1 MKSNEYEEKYMPL
14 LEHIQELRDRIIV
27 TLIIFTS
34 ILSICL
40 LYAKEI
46 SLILQKPA
54 LGIKFLQLAPGEY
67 LFVSVK
73 IAAYISIILSS
84 PFILYQIIQFIQ
96 PGLTKEENK
105 YILPTSISALC
116 LFFIG
121 AVFSYT
127 TIIPITLSFLIK
139 YGSDVIE
146 PVLSFDEYFNFI
158 SLTIFTTGFC
168 FQLPIVQV
176 ILGLTNIINWQQMLK
191 NWKYV
196 TFLSTILSAIIT
208 PSTDPITQLLM
219 TTTILVLYTF
229 GILIIKT
236 IQEPAK

>member
-1 MKSNEYEEKYMPL
+1 MKSTKYEEKYMPL
-14 LEHIQELRDRIIV
+14 LEHVKELRNRIMV
-27 TLIIFTS
+27 TFFIFAT

-40 LYAKEI
+40 IYTKEI

-67 LFVSVK
+67 LFVSLK
-73 IAAYISIILSS
+73 IAAYIAIFISS
-84 PFILYQIIQFIQ
+84 PFVLYQIIQFVQ
-96 PGLTKEENK
+96 PGLTKKENQ
-105 YILPTSISALC
+105 YILPISICALC

-121 AVFSYT
+121 AIFSYT
-127 TIIPITLSFLIK
+127 TIIPITLNFLIK

-168 FQLPIVQV
+168 FQLPIIQV
-176 ILGLTNIINWQQMLK
+176 ILGITNIVNWQQMLG

-196 TFLSTILSAIIT
+196 TFLSTIVSAIIT
-208 PSTDPITQLLM
+208 PSTDPITQILM
-219 TTTILVLYTF
+219 TATILVLYSS
-229 GILIIKT
+229 GILIVKT
-236 IQEPAK
+236 IEK

>member
-1 MKSNEYEEKYMPL
+1 MNSTEYEEKYMPL
-14 LEHIQELRDRIIV
+14 LEHVKELRNRIII
-27 TLIIFTS
+27 TLLIFTT
-34 ILSICL
+34 ILSMCL
-40 LYAKEI
+40 IYTKEI

-67 LFVSVK
+67 LFVSLK
-73 IAAYISIILSS
+73 MSAYIAILFSS
-84 PFILYQIIQFIQ
+84 PFVLYQIIEFVK
-96 PGLTKEENK
+96 PGLTKKENK
-105 YILPTSISALC
+105 YILPISICSLC

-121 AVFSYT
+121 AIFSYT
-127 TIIPITLSFLIK
+127 TIVPITLNFLMK

-168 FQLPIVQV
+168 FQLPILQV
-176 ILGLTNIINWQQMLK
+176 ILGITNVINWQKMLK

-196 TFLSTILSAIIT
+196 TFSSTIISAIIT

-219 TTTILVLYTF
+219 TTTILILYSL
-229 GILIIKT
+229 GILIVKT
-236 IQEPAK
+236 IQQSNK

>member
-1 MKSNEYEEKYMPL
+1 MKSTEYEEKYMPL
-14 LEHIQELRDRIIV
+14 LEHVKELRNRIII
-27 TLIIFTS
+27 TFFIFTT

-40 LYAKEI
+40 IYTKEI

-67 LFVSVK
+67 LFVSLK
-73 IAAYISIILSS
+73 MATYIAICISS
-84 PFILYQIIQFIQ
+84 PFILYQIIKFVQ
-96 PGLTKEENK
+96 PGLTKKENQ
-105 YILPTSISALC
+105 YILPICISALC

-121 AVFSYT
+121 AIFSYT
-127 TIIPITLSFLIK
+127 TIVPITLNFLIK

-168 FQLPIVQV
+168 FQLPILQV
-176 ILGLTNIINWQQMLK
+176 ILGITNIINWQQMLK

-196 TFLSTILSAIIT
+196 TFVSTIISAIIT
-208 PSTDPITQLLM
+208 PSTDPITQIMM
-219 TTTILVLYTF
+219 TTTILILYSS
-229 GILIIKT
+229 GIVIVKT
-236 IQEPAK
+236 LQESNK